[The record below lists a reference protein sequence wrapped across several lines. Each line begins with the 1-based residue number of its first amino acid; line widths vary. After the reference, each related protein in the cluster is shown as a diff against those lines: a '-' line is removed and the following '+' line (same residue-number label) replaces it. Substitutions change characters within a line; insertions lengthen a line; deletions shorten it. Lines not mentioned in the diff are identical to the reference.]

1 MMKQKERALLMHLI
15 EHKDEYLTSQ
25 DLASEL
31 SLSDRTVRNYIQ
43 QLKELVAENGA
54 EIVAKQGYGYQ
65 LKITHKLTFD
75 LFLSQQE
82 VGLGYKKQPVIVD
95 VIDRQNYL
103 LNQLLLEEA
112 VLNIDDLAEELY
124 ISRSSLSKDM
134 QEIKEKLKP
143 YSLSIVSKS
152 GKGLWV
158 AGEER
163 DKRHFIM
170 DTFFGKNYHNF
181 LQKYLGNS
189 QFFKDVS
196 FEELT
201 IIILDETRE
210 AKLKIS
216 DFIIQNL
223 VLHLSLAIKRLQ
235 EGFEI
240 KDLGIASDISSR
252 LEYQVA
258 QQIVRRI
265 EVVTAISFPE
275 EEISYLALHLM
286 AKSNHKET
294 DVNQEL
300 AKELA
305 AVITYLSHEIG
316 LPLTDDYQLRNGLL
330 DHLAPMLVRLE
341 RGITLENPLT
351 AEIKQEHPQAFEFTK
366 KYFSAMPLLKDYQVN
381 DDEWAYLAL
390 HVMAA
395 LEKIKDASKVHALII
410 CATGY
415 GSAQLLKNRV
425 INEFG
430 KHITVTNVQGYY
442 EINDDS
448 LQGIDLIISSVDLSA
463 MVFKVPAL
471 HVSVFLNDDDVHRI
485 RQAISQLLSYRS
497 NTEVLPLQPLQQK
510 QRFYQEQLTADLF
523 KVYEV
528 APTKEIVLQEL
539 LALLSVNESAGYQ
552 EQMLKQMQHR
562 ETMGQIIFSDTVV
575 VPHPALPVGVSTKIA
590 VALIP
595 AGMQWEAQDQI
606 QFVFLISPSYIENE
620 GITVIT
626 KAIVRLVDRP
636 DIQQEILAEPTFA
649 NFNDHFIKII

>member
-1 MMKQKERALLMHLI
+1 MKQKERALLMHLI
-15 EHKDEYLTSQ
+15 EHKDEYTTSQ
-25 DLASEL
+25 ELASEL

-43 QLKELVAENGA
+43 QLKELVEANGG
-54 EIVAKQGYGYQ
+54 EIIAKQGSGYQ

-75 LFLSQQE
+75 LFLSRQD
-82 VGLGYKKQPVIVD
+82 VGLGYEERPVIID

-134 QEIKEKLKP
+134 QEIKEKLRP
-143 YSLSIVSKS
+143 YSLAIVSKL

-158 AGEER
+158 VGKER

-170 DTFFGKNYHNF
+170 DTFFGKNYNNF

-210 AKLKIS
+210 AKLKIA
-216 DFIIQNL
+216 DFVIQNL

-240 KDLGIASDISSR
+240 KDLGIASDISAR

-258 QQIVRRI
+258 QKIVERI
-265 EVVTAISFPE
+265 EIVTAIRFPE
-275 EEISYLALHLM
+275 EEVSYLALHLM
-286 AKSNHKET
+286 AKSQHKET
-294 DVNQEL
+294 DMNQEL
-300 AKELA
+300 ARELTG
-305 AVITYLSHEIG
+305 VITQLTNTIDF
-316 LPLTDDYQLRNGLL
+316 PLLDDFQLRNGLL
-330 DHLAPMLVRLE
+330 DHLVPMLVRLE

-351 AEIKQEHPQAFEFTK
+351 AEIKQEHPQAFELTK
-366 KYFSAMPLLKDYQVN
+366 QYFSAMPLLREYQVS

-430 KHITVTNVQGYY
+430 KHITVTDVQGYY
-442 EINDDS
+442 EISEDS
-448 LQGIDLIISSVDLSA
+448 LQDVDLIISSVDLSA

-485 RQAISQLLSYRS
+485 RQAISQLLPYRS
-497 NTEVLPLQPLQQK
+497 NAEVRPLQPQQQK
-510 QRFYQEQLTADLF
+510 QCFYQEQLTADLF

-528 APTKEIVLQEL
+528 PPTKEIVLQEL
-539 LALLSVNESAGYQ
+539 LTLLSVNESDGYQ

-595 AGMQWEAQDQI
+595 GGMRWEAQDQI

-649 NFNDHFIKII
+649 NFNDHFLKII